1 MSCCLIIQKKKTKKN
16 IFNLFDICRKTGSA
30 QNAYEFDI
38 TQHSLSK
45 ETVYRKE
52 VDKYLSKQKLI

>member
-1 MSCCLIIQKKKTKKN
+1 M
-16 IFNLFDICRKTGSA
+16 FDICRKTGSA